1 MWRLVVVQQ
10 ADLAID
16 YHGLGYLGLA
26 TPRLIRW
33 NLRPSALVQLALTG
47 GEGILVG
54 DGALRTTTGSFTG
67 RCPNDRFIVDEP
79 GVRGTIDW
87 GKVNRPIEGKH
98 ARRLWAKARAHTAQR
113 ELFVQD
119 LYVGADP
126 EHRRCVRVITE
137 TAWHSLFAR
146 NMFRECPASELDDFT
161 PDFTVLQLPSLEA
174 DPATDGTRSEVA
186 IVLDFAARTVL
197 ICGTRYA
204 GEIKKS
210 IFTVLNHLLPDE
222 SVLPMHCAAN
232 VGGKGDVAL
241 FFGLSG
247 TGKTTLSAD
256 PTRKLIGDDEHGWS
270 ARGVFNFEGG
280 CYAKVIRL
288 SAADEPEIFAASTR
302 FGAILENVVA
312 DALTGEIDFDDGG
325 LTENTRS
332 SYPLRFIPN
341 ASKSGQ
347 GGHPAHIVMLTAD
360 AFGVL
365 PPISRLSPEQAM
377 YHFLSGYTAR
387 VAGTEAGVKDP
398 QATFSA
404 CFGVPFMPRHP
415 TVYAEMLRDLMRRH
429 EVECWL
435 VNTGWSGGPFGTG
448 ERISLAHTRAMLR
461 AALSGELAKAP
472 FRRHP
477 EFGLMIPKACPEV
490 PSEILDPKATW
501 TDPDAYDRVARDVAR
516 RFEDN
521 FARFAPHVGDD
532 VKAAG
537 IHATA

>member
-1 MWRLVVVQQ
+1 MQQRDLV
-10 ADLAID
+10 ID
-16 YHGLGYLGLA
+16 YQGLEYLGFA
-26 TPRLIRW
+26 TPRRTHW
-33 NLRPSALVQLALTG
+33 NLPSTTLVQLALSR
-47 GEGILVG
+47 GEGLRVA
-54 DGALRTTTGSFTG
+54 DGALLTTTGPHTG
-67 RCPNDRFIVDEP
+67 RSPNDRFIVDEP
-79 GVRGTIDW
+79 GVRDSVDW
-87 GKVNRPIEGKH
+87 GKVNRPIEASH
-98 ARRLWAKARAHTAQR
+98 ARRLWTKARAHAAQR

-119 LYVGADP
+119 LHVGADP
-126 EHRRCVRVITE
+126 EHQRRVRVVTE
-137 TAWHSLFAR
+137 TAWHALFAR
-146 NMFRECPASELDDFT
+146 NMFREPPASELERFI

-174 DPATDGTRSEVA
+174 DPATDGTRSNVA

-210 IFTVLNHLLPDE
+210 IFTVLNHLLPAE
-222 SVLPMHCAAN
+222 GVFPMHCSAN
-232 VGGKGDVAL
+232 MGGSGDVAL

-256 PTRKLIGDDEHGWS
+256 PMRTLIGDDEHGWS

-288 SAADEPEIFAASTR
+288 SPEDEPEIYAASTR
-302 FGAILENVVA
+302 FGAILENVAV
-312 DALTGEIDFDDGG
+312 DPLTGAIDFNDDS

-332 SYPLRFIPN
+332 SYPLHFIPN
-341 ASKSGQ
+341 ASESGC

-387 VAGTEAGVKDP
+387 VAGTEQGVKEP
-398 QATFSA
+398 QATFST
-404 CFGVPFMPRHP
+404 CFGAPFMPRRP
-415 TVYAEMLRDLMRRH
+415 TVYAEMLRDFMRRH
-429 EVECWL
+429 KVACWL
-435 VNTGWSGGPFGTG
+435 VNTGWSGGPYGTG
-448 ERISLAHTRAMLR
+448 ERISLRHTRAILH
-461 AALSGELAKAP
+461 AALGGSLANVS
-472 FRRHP
+472 FQRHP
-477 EFGLMIPKACPEV
+477 EFGLMIPESCPEV
-490 PSEILDPKATW
+490 PSAILDPRATW
-501 TDPDAYDRVARDVAR
+501 SDPQAYDRMAREVAK

-537 IHATA
+537 IHATV

>member
-1 MWRLVVVQQ
+1 VQQ

-16 YHGLGYLGLA
+16 YHGLEYLGLA
-26 TPRLIRW
+26 APRRIHW
-33 NLRPSALVQLALTG
+33 NLTPTALVQLALARD
-47 GEGILVG
+47 EGVLVA
-54 DGALRTTTGSFTG
+54 DGALRTATGAHTG
-67 RCPNDRFIVDEP
+67 RCPNDRFIVDGP
-79 GVRGTIDW
+79 GVRDTIDW
-87 GKVNRPIEGKH
+87 GKVNRPIEAKH
-98 ARRLWAKARAHTAQR
+98 ARRLWAKARAHAGQR

-119 LYVGADP
+119 LHVGADP
-126 EHRRCVRVITE
+126 RHQRRVRVVSE

-146 NMFRECPASELDDFT
+146 NMFRECSASELDDFT
-161 PDFTVLQLPSLEA
+161 PDFTVVQLPSLEA
-174 DPATDGTRSEVA
+174 DPATDGTRSNVA

-204 GEIKKS
+204 GESKKS
-210 IFTVLNHLLPDE
+210 VFTVLNYLLPDE
-222 SVLPMHCAAN
+222 GVLPMHCSAN
-232 VGGKGDVAL
+232 VGRRGDVAL

-256 PTRKLIGDDEHGWS
+256 PTRTLIGDDEHGWGP
-270 ARGVFNFEGG
+270 RGVFNFEGG

-288 SAADEPEIFAASTR
+288 SPEDEPEIFAASTR

-312 DALTGEIDFDDGG
+312 DAVTGAIDFDDDS

-341 ASKSGQ
+341 ASESGV
-347 GGHPAHIVMLTAD
+347 GDHPAHIVMLTAD

-387 VAGTEAGVKDP
+387 VAGTEEGVKDP
-398 QATFSA
+398 QATFST
-404 CFGVPFMPRHP
+404 CFGAPFMPRPP

-429 EVECWL
+429 EVDCWL
-435 VNTGWSGGPFGTG
+435 VNTGWSGGAYGTG
-448 ERISLAHTRAMLR
+448 ERMSLRHTRAMLH
-461 AALSGELAKAP
+461 AALEGELANVP

-477 EFGLMIPKACPEV
+477 DFGLMIPEACPGV

-501 TDPDAYDRVARDVAR
+501 ADPEAYERTARDVAK

-521 FARFAPHVGDD
+521 FARFAAHVGDD
-532 VKAAG
+532 VRSAG
-537 IHATA
+537 IHAQG